1 MGSMHTHLL
10 FSISIVISLSFA
22 ACAQSGVKSHDGI
35 RSPDEIL
42 SRVLARAAEIGMKL
56 PFEPSICEWTRPSLI
71 SWRSEK
77 KCVAIPRWS
86 ETPPKVQELFG
97 ELASAP
103 GNGSELFNE
112 LFRWF
117 LIPHELAHAFQE
129 VGQVRSDHAKSEQ
142 FANDL
147 AVAYYVE
154 TGSGDR
160 LSALEARLRYAAARL
175 PLDVPAGEDPME
187 YFNKNYDRLTANPR
201 RYGAFQFEFMLRSLA
216 QRDSV
221 DFAKLL
227 RSL

>member
-1 MGSMHTHLL
+1 MAQTRWR
-10 FSISIVISLSFA
+10 ISGRSARLIT
-22 ACAQSGVKSHDGI
+22 GI
-35 RSPDEIL
+35 
-42 SRVLARAAEIGMKL
+42 
-56 PFEPSICEWTRPSLI
+56 
-71 SWRSEK
+71 
-77 KCVAIPRWS
+77 
-86 ETPPKVQELFG
+86 
-97 ELASAP
+97 